1 MVFQIA
7 IAIVSY
13 NSYIRCRKLCLIL
26 KYLLYFQLKCE
37 FVKGPNNRVT
47 CPSFPEIHYD
57 QQTSDQ
63 HQHNCA
69 IIVQNI
75 QEHHEGNWRCE
86 FEIDVPAEDRDGS
99 EPVIIQE
106 KVSLVARGYRYI

>member
-1 MVFQIA
+1 M
-7 IAIVSY
+7 
-13 NSYIRCRKLCLIL
+13 
-26 KYLLYFQLKCE
+26 
-37 FVKGPNNRVT
+37 KGPNNRVT

>member
-1 MVFQIA
+1 M
-7 IAIVSY
+7 
-13 NSYIRCRKLCLIL
+13 
-26 KYLLYFQLKCE
+26 KCE
-37 FVKGPNNRVT
+37 FSKGPNNRVT

-57 QQTSDQ
+57 KQASDQ
-63 HQHNCA
+63 HEHSCA

-86 FEIDVPAEDRDGS
+86 FEIDVPEEDRDSDGL
-99 EPVIIQE
+99 PVIIVE

>member
-1 MVFQIA
+1 MNNFFRA
-7 IAIVSY
+7 
-13 NSYIRCRKLCLIL
+13 YIICEIFANFLLLC
-26 KYLLYFQLKCE
+26 FQLKCE
-37 FVKGPNNRVT
+37 FTKGPDNRVT

-57 QQTSDQ
+57 QQTSNQ

-86 FEIDVPAEDRDGS
+86 FEIDVPPEEELE
-99 EPVIIQE
+99 EPIIITE
-106 KVSLVARGYRYI
+106 RVKLLARGYRYI